1 MGLCNP
7 GECPVRDSRKA
18 APAQSAPCLAAT
30 AKRTQR
36 HPQDGT
42 ESKLIY
48 KKKKEKEKNKE
59 GKKILQK
66 TLNRRKVW
74 RCRGRRRWDRRS
86 KAPGGRGQALV
97 RPGIVSASK

>member
-1 MGLCNP
+1 MAVGLCNP

-48 KKKKEKEKNKE
+48 KKKRKKKRTKKERKFY
-59 GKKILQK
+59 
-66 TLNRRKVW
+66 RR
-74 RCRGRRRWDRRS
+74 
-86 KAPGGRGQALV
+86 L
-97 RPGIVSASK
+97 